1 MRTAFRFFVAAQ
13 SLAFAALIVVAAVSL
28 TRDLAQVP
36 AAIAGA
42 SLALGLFS
50 VFPVRA
56 RALGVEA
63 VYAWIAR
70 TPLARDGVASHR
82 PFQFAA
88 ALAALG
94 SSAAVRLP
102 GFVADAGPRVLARFE
117 TDMATDGPLKTLW
130 VWGIATLIVGGLVLL
145 VVLFS
150 ILVIWTALTPSAAP
164 MPRADAA
171 RMSLLWN
178 FLATGVFATAE
189 LPGLFDDAPPI
200 TDVQF
205 WLALVIALALARRVL
220 VLSVL
225 HANDRLGLGLD
236 DTLAARALPVQ
247 VPRRLTALALALA
260 CAVQLA
266 LDHALG
272 VAFAASAIVV
282 GSEPLVLILER
293 TLRAA
298 EPRRSAVDA
307 PAASGE
313 HPRR

>member
-102 GFVADAGPRVLARFE
+102 GFVADAGPRMLARFE
-117 TDMATDGPLKTLW
+117 TDMANDGPLKTLW
-130 VWGIATLIVGGLVLL
+130 VWGIATLIVGFIYVWKKGIFDWGL
-145 VVLFS
+145 
-150 ILVIWTALTPSAAP
+150 
-164 MPRADAA
+164 
-171 RMSLLWN
+171 
-178 FLATGVFATAE
+178 
-189 LPGLFDDAPPI
+189 
-200 TDVQF
+200 Q
-205 WLALVIALALARRVL
+205 
-220 VLSVL
+220 
-225 HANDRLGLGLD
+225 
-236 DTLAARALPVQ
+236 ARAEARAEAKAMARQ
-247 VPRRLTALALALA
+247 NRE
-260 CAVQLA
+260 
-266 LDHALG
+266 
-272 VAFAASAIVV
+272 IK
-282 GSEPLVLILER
+282 
-293 TLRAA
+293 RAA
-298 EPRRSAVDA
+298 
-307 PAASGE
+307 
-313 HPRR
+313 